1 MTSENEQRASL
12 VCYPSTWI
20 SNNAP
25 AHSQSLAVGMNLAP
39 PPPSPF
45 FFACVCVLRACLRRD
60 GHSYE
65 KVCSHSPNSNGAHI
79 LTEIISIFSKVY
91 LHAEMAKPE
100 LFKWGVPGLS
110 PWRWFLCCH
119 FNSVRNTSKEDWNS
133 LYKASNFRK
142 LKSMQKHDKRH
153 IQM

>member
-12 VCYPSTWI
+12 VCYPSIWI
-20 SNNAP
+20 SNSPP

-39 PPPSPF
+39 APLPPPPLF

-65 KVCSHSPNSNGAHI
+65 KVCSNSNGAHI
-79 LTEIISIFSKVY
+79 LTEIISIFSKAF

-110 PWRWFLCCH
+110 PWWWFLCCH
-119 FNSVRNTSKEDWNS
+119 FNSSVRNTNKED
-133 LYKASNFRK
+133 
-142 LKSMQKHDKRH
+142 DKKM
-153 IQM
+153 IETLCIKPVTSED